1 MTNERKAFFG
11 PEGLTMASAN
21 HVANIAKEYY
31 EGFEAKLRATSFVEE
46 RIQIIGSVEP
56 TLAKKGTP
64 DIIENAKMYIDE
76 IANAK
81 SLIAFLREALKEKER
96 LLREAKSY
104 VSQEYADSRQPE
116 RKPYLTREEVVA
128 SWTTGEQ
135 EKYLSLET
143 LAAVIGNFIHP
154 DKPLSLARTKLHKAM
169 QESISAELKGRDT
182 IVRTLSAC
190 RSEEEVEKLF
200 FDLQKWHR
208 SVEAEL
214 NGLKHKIDVA
224 LREDELRVDAEWNL
238 AYQEW
243 SAKQQKLW
251 SEIVDHRRAEQKRI
265 EGLKIVIPTRL
276 KSTYEKIMAK

>member
-11 PEGLTMASAN
+11 PEGLTMTSAN
-21 HVANIAKEYY
+21 HVANVAKEYY
-31 EGFEAKLRATSFVEE
+31 EAAEAKLRATSFVEE
-46 RIQIIGSVEP
+46 SIQIIGSMESTVC
-56 TLAKKGTP
+56 KKGTP
-64 DIIENAKMYIDE
+64 SIIEDAVGLLTE
-76 IANAK
+76 VAEAK
-81 SLIAFLREALKEKER
+81 SLIAFIREAIKEKDR
-96 LLREAKSY
+96 LLREARNY
-104 VSQEYADSRQPE
+104 VSEEYKNCQSPE
-116 RKPYLTREEVVA
+116 RKPYLTREDIIA
-128 SWTTGEQ
+128 TWTTGEQ

-154 DKPLSLARTKLHKAM
+154 DKPLSLARTKLHRAM
-169 QESISAELKGRDT
+169 QESVSAELKGRDT

-224 LREDELRVDAEWNL
+224 LRENEAQVDDEFNQE
-238 AYQEW
+238 YQKF

-251 SEIVDHRRAEQKRI
+251 AEIVDHRRTEQKRI
-265 EGLKIVIPTRL
+265 EGLKIVIPNRL
-276 KSTYEKIMAK
+276 KSVYDRIMAK

>member
-1 MTNERKAFFG
+1 
-11 PEGLTMASAN
+11 
-21 HVANIAKEYY
+21 
-31 EGFEAKLRATSFVEE
+31 
-46 RIQIIGSVEP
+46 
-56 TLAKKGTP
+56 
-64 DIIENAKMYIDE
+64 
-76 IANAK
+76 
-81 SLIAFLREALKEKER
+81 
-96 LLREAKSY
+96 
-104 VSQEYADSRQPE
+104 
-116 RKPYLTREEVVA
+116 
-128 SWTTGEQ
+128 
-135 EKYLSLET
+135 
-143 LAAVIGNFIHP
+143 
-154 DKPLSLARTKLHKAM
+154 M

-190 RSEEEVEKLF
+190 RTEEEVEKLF